1 MNILFFI
8 KKKTNMVKLKLSFNK
23 WATSYDAQVHKASP
37 TDEWMFGSYDRILDK
52 VVEYCRLEENNYSSI
67 LEIGIGTGNLAA
79 RFIKHGMQV
88 TGIDPS
94 SRMRKICRKKCTGI
108 RVMPEDFLS
117 YPSSLP
123 QVDCI
128 VSAYAFHHLAALE
141 KTKAVS
147 MMKSLLKPK
156 GRIVIA
162 DFMFKNAAEIGRVRQ
177 SIRKTSGGD
186 ILATFKDEY
195 PGLFDDL
202 INIFGQEGFTVD
214 GEQLTVS
221 VWIIQACL

>member
-37 TDEWMFGSYDRILDK
+37 TDEWMFGSYDRVLDK
-52 VVEYCRLEENNYSSI
+52 VVEYCRLKENSYTSA
-67 LEIGIGTGNLAA
+67 LDIGTGTGNLAA
-79 RFIKHGMQV
+79 RFCKYNMQV
-88 TGIDPS
+88 TSIDPS
-94 SRMRKICRKKCTGI
+94 SRMRKIYGKKYPAISVLPG
-108 RVMPEDFLS
+108 DFLN
-117 YPSSLP
+117 YPRSLP
-123 QVDCI
+123 QVDVI
-128 VSAYAFHHLAALE
+128 VSAYAFHHLTALE
-141 KTKAVS
+141 KIKAVS

-162 DFMFKNAAEIGRVRQ
+162 DFMFKNAAEVGRVRQ
-177 SIRKTSGGD
+177 SIRETSGGD

-202 INIFGQEGFTVD
+202 TDIFRQEGFTVD

-221 VWIIQACL
+221 VWIIRACL